1 MTERGSWDDLF
12 RGPEDEPPA
21 SAGGQHALPADYQPS
36 LRPEYRPEYP
46 AGTQTALLE
55 RPAPDFRRAPN
66 PLPPPRRQNLAAR
79 ALTPI
84 GRAFAL
90 ALDVLRLTF
99 RRPVQVREFI
109 EQFWFVAS
117 VSILP
122 AALVSIPFGAVIA
135 LQLGSLTVQIGAQSF
150 TGAASVL
157 AVVQQASPIVTALM
171 IAGAAGT
178 AICADLGA
186 RTIREEIDAMTVLGV
201 SPIQRLIV
209 PRVWASVFVAMLLN
223 GMVSVVGIIGGYAF
237 NVFAQHGTPG
247 AYLSSFSALAQL
259 SDLWVGEI
267 KAMIF
272 GFIAAVVA
280 SYRGLHP
287 RPGPKGVGD
296 AVNESVVITFVLLFL
311 VNLAITTIYVQIVPP
326 KGA

>member
-1 MTERGSWDDLF
+1 MTIDDLLA
-12 RGPEDEPPA
+12 PPPPPA
-21 SAGGQHALPADYQPS
+21 APFPDDGDDSYQLVAPPIPWPRRYS
-36 LRPEYRPEYP
+36 
-46 AGTQTALLE
+46 
-55 RPAPDFRRAPN
+55 RPARAFI
-66 PLPPPRRQNLAAR
+66 A
-79 ALTPI
+79 I
-84 GRAFAL
+84 GSAFAL
-90 ALDVLRLTF
+90 ALDVIRLTF
-99 RRPVQVREFI
+99 RRPVQWREFV
-109 EQFWFVAS
+109 EQLWFVAS

-135 LQLGSLTVQIGAQSF
+135 LQLGTLTIQLGAQSY

-186 RTIREEIDAMTVLGV
+186 RTIREEIDAMAVLGV
-201 SPIQRLIV
+201 SPVHRLIV
-209 PRVWASVFVAMLLN
+209 PRVWATVIVAVLLN
-223 GMVSVVGIIGGYAF
+223 GMVSVVGVAGGYVF
-237 NVFAQHGTPG
+237 NVLVQGGTPG
-247 AYLSSFSALAQL
+247 AYLASFSSLAQI

-267 KAMIF
+267 KAVIF
-272 GFIAAVVA
+272 GFLAAVVA

-311 VNLAITTIYVQIVPP
+311 VNLAITTLYLRLVPS
-326 KGA
+326 KVS

>member
-1 MTERGSWDDLF
+1 MTSSWDDIF
-12 RGPEDEPPA
+12 ASPEDEAAPAPATPPPGRP
-21 SAGGQHALPADYQPS
+21 AGGGTAVLDRPAYTRAPDPLPA
-36 LRPEYRPEYP
+36 
-46 AGTQTALLE
+46 
-55 RPAPDFRRAPN
+55 
-66 PLPPPRRQNLAAR
+66 PRRQNLVAR

-90 ALDVLRLTF
+90 ALDVIRLTF
-99 RRPVQVREFI
+99 RRPLQIREFI
-109 EQFWFVAS
+109 EQFWFIAS

-157 AVVQQASPIVTALM
+157 AVVQQASPIIVALM
-171 IAGAAGT
+171 ISGAAGT

-186 RTIREEIDAMTVLGV
+186 RTIREEIDAMSVLGV
-201 SPIQRLIV
+201 SPVQRLIV
-209 PRVWASVFVAMLLN
+209 PRVWACVIVAVLLN
-223 GMVSVVGIIGGYAF
+223 GMVSVVGIVGGYAF

-247 AYLSSFSALAQL
+247 AYLASFSALAQL

-267 KAMIF
+267 KAIIF

-287 RPGPKGVGD
+287 APGPKGVGD
-296 AVNESVVITFVLLFL
+296 AVNESVVITFVLLFM

-326 KGA
+326 KTG

>member
-1 MTERGSWDDLF
+1 M
-12 RGPEDEPPA
+12 
-21 SAGGQHALPADYQPS
+21 
-36 LRPEYRPEYP
+36 
-46 AGTQTALLE
+46 
-55 RPAPDFRRAPN
+55 
-66 PLPPPRRQNLAAR
+66 
-79 ALTPI
+79 I
-84 GRAFAL
+84 
-90 ALDVLRLTF
+90 RLSF
-99 RRPVQVREFI
+99 KRPVQWREFV
-109 EQFWFVAS
+109 EQLWFVAS

-135 LQLGSLTVQIGAQSF
+135 LQLGTLTVQLGAQSY

-186 RTIREEIDAMTVLGV
+186 RTIREEIDAMSVLGV
-201 SPIQRLIV
+201 SPVQRLIV
-209 PRVWASVFVAMLLN
+209 PRVWASVLVAVLLN
-223 GMVSVVGIIGGYAF
+223 GMVSVVGVAGGYVF
-237 NVFAQHGTPG
+237 NVLVQGGTPG
-247 AYLSSFSALAQL
+247 AYLASFSSLAQI

-267 KAMIF
+267 KAVIF
-272 GFIAAVVA
+272 GFLAAVVA

-311 VNLAITTIYVQIVPP
+311 VNLGITTIYLRLFPG
-326 KGA
+326 KFT

>member
-1 MTERGSWDDLF
+1 MTERGSWDDIF

-21 SAGGQHALPADYQPS
+21 PAGGPRAGPADRQ
-36 LRPEYRPEYP
+36 LEYRAEYSP
-46 AGTQTALLE
+46 TGQTAVLE
-55 RPAPDFRRAPN
+55 RPRSEFTRAPN
-66 PLPPPRRQNLAAR
+66 PLPPPKRQNLAAL

-267 KAMIF
+267 KAVIF